1 MQPVIVYF
9 DGLCEAARPGGQR
22 NPGGLACGGYHIPPR
37 FDVPGLEQGLRG
49 GAYFLGGDGATNNV
63 AEYLAAQLACER
75 LAATGYVGRVV
86 LRGDSQLVIRQFTGE
101 WRINTENLR
110 RLRDGL
116 RAQAGRFASFQAEWV
131 PREENSEADAESRR
145 AYEAEKHRRVANP
158 L

>member
-22 NPGGLACGGYHIPPR
+22 NPGGLACGGYFIPPR
-37 FDVPGLEQGLRG
+37 PDLPGLEQGLRG
-49 GAYFLGGDGATNNV
+49 GAFFLEGHGATNNV

-75 LAATGYVGRVV
+75 LAATGYVGRVI

-101 WRINTENLR
+101 WRVNTESLR

-116 RAQAGRFASFQAEWV
+116 REQARHFALFQAEWV

-145 AYEAEKHRRVANP
+145 AYEAERRRRAA
-158 L
+158 